1 MNAHSHRLFG
11 RNRLRLAA
19 IAMTPALALTVFTVL
34 SATPAYAYSCPASTV
49 CTWQNSN
56 YGGTQ
61 WNFVATSSHPRGYWW
76 YVGNA
81 ANDQISSIVNSHTA
95 YKAWFDKDCPASGQY
110 TWVGTLQKAP
120 NLANNKW
127 PNGSSMN
134 DSISAWGLDSTV
146 PAHGSRPAG
155 GC

>member
-11 RNRLRLAA
+11 RKRLRLAV
-19 IAMTPALALTVFTVL
+19 IAMTPALVLTVFAL
-34 SATPAYAYSCPASTV
+34 SSATPAYAYSCV
-49 CTWQNSN
+49 GLCTWQNSN
-56 YGGTQ
+56 FSGTQ
-61 WNFVATSSHPRGYWW
+61 WNFRATSSQPSGYWW

-81 ANDQISSIVNSHTA
+81 QNDQISSIVNEYGS
-95 YKAWFDKDCPASGQY
+95 KAWFDKDCVAGGNY
-110 TWVGTLQKAP
+110 TWVGYRQTAP

-127 PNGSSMN
+127 PNGTSMN
-134 DSISAWGLDSTV
+134 DSISAWAVGSNY